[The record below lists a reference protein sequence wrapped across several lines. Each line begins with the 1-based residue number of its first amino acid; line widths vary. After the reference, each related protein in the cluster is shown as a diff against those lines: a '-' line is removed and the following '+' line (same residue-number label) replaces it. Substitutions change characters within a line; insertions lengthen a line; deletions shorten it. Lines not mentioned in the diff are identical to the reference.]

1 MERASIFMRME
12 RGMKDNGLTICNTAM
27 EKIHGQMDLFMR
39 EPTWLAKS
47 MVEARIA
54 GAMAPYLQGIGTKT
68 KFQD

>member
-27 EKIHGQMDLFMR
+27 EKILGRMDLIMR
-39 EPTWLAKS
+39 ELTWLAKS
-47 MVEARIA
+47 MVEAHIA
-54 GAMAPYLQGIGTKT
+54 GAMAHCLQGIGSKT